1 MLLQSNYKN
10 NNNNNTNVVFNPNA
24 TRFMPQQQQQ
34 QQQPVTNKKEDNNT
48 NLSFFDTEKL
58 LKFASTSFDENKTSD
73 KQQLLPSYVETA
85 WNSVVEPAAI
95 NKDQWMNDISIG
107 INIHN
112 IISQANSPLQDD
124 NASSTSSLMSRSS
137 DSGFRSTFFIGDEE
151 TNKQIVT
158 GQTINNNK
166 NESRCQTPFDGTS
179 SLSEHLEFTYSHTTT
194 TATTAAATTTSATT
208 KSIHNNNNNNNK
220 NWTSEEDEDDDCDID
235 CDSKSC
241 VSSSDTSDD
250 ASVINDDHFT
260 ISDAYNM
267 HSSHSSTKYT
277 QQLIKDVESFMKKS
291 LDIGIYSCT
300 NKTNSFFVEP
310 EDVLRPLK
318 QEDYNEYQL
327 FPMMEARFVNSYPEF
342 F

>member
-73 KQQLLPSYVETA
+73 KPQLLPSYVETA

-151 TNKQIVT
+151 TNKQIVHIQQQQLQQQQQRQLVQQQNQFT
-158 GQTINNNK
+158 IIIIIIIKIGQVRKMKMMIVILIVIQNHVLVQVIPVMTH
-166 NESRCQTPFDGTS
+166 Q
-179 SLSEHLEFTYSHTTT
+179 LSMMIILQLAMLITCIVHIRQQNT
-194 TATTAAATTTSATT
+194 
-208 KSIHNNNNNNNK
+208 HNN
-220 NWTSEEDEDDDCDID
+220 
-235 CDSKSC
+235 
-241 VSSSDTSDD
+241 
-250 ASVINDDHFT
+250 
-260 ISDAYNM
+260 
-267 HSSHSSTKYT
+267 
-277 QQLIKDVESFMKKS
+277 
-291 LDIGIYSCT
+291 
-300 NKTNSFFVEP
+300 
-310 EDVLRPLK
+310 
-318 QEDYNEYQL
+318 
-327 FPMMEARFVNSYPEF
+327 
-342 F
+342 